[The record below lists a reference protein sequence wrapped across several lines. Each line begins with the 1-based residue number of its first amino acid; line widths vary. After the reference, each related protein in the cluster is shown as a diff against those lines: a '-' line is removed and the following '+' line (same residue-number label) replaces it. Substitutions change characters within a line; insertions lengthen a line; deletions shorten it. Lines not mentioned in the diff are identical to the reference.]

1 MLRSLNT
8 SATGMVAQQLNLDVI
23 SNNLA
28 NANTTGFKH
37 QRAEFQDLIYQ
48 TVQAGGT
55 SIGNNQKTPGGVQ
68 YGLGATNSATANDFA
83 QGAALNTN
91 NSTDVMVV
99 GEGFFQV
106 LKPDG
111 TFAYTRDGSFKR
123 DATGT
128 LVTSSGYKL
137 QPEIVVPANTVSVS
151 IGKAG
156 NVEATTSDSSTPVSI
171 GQITLAVFP
180 NPAGLS
186 RIGGNMWAESTASG
200 TATIVPPETAG
211 AGGLMAGY
219 LEGSNVSVV
228 EEMVRM
234 ISAQRAYE
242 INSKAIQTS
251 DDMLQTL
258 NTLKR

>member
-1 MLRSLNT
+1 
-8 SATGMVAQQLNLDVI
+8 MVAQQLNLDVI

-55 SIGNNQKTPGGVQ
+55 SAGQNLRTPGGIQ

-83 QGAALNTN
+83 QGASLNTN
-91 NSTDVMVV
+91 NPLDIMIV
-99 GEGFFQV
+99 GEGFFRV
-106 LKPDG
+106 LRPDG
-111 TFAYTRDGSFKR
+111 TFGYTRDGSFKR
-123 DATGT
+123 DANGV
-128 LVTSSGYKL
+128 LVTSAGYPL
-137 QPEIVVPANTVSVS
+137 QPPITIPANAVSVTIS
-151 IGKAG
+151 KDGTVDAKIAG
-156 NVEATTSDSSTPVSI
+156 QNDLQRIE
-171 GQITLAVFP
+171 QITLAVFP
-180 NPAGLS
+180 NAAGLT
-186 RIGGNMWAESTASG
+186 RVGGNIWTESAASG
-200 TATIVPPETAG
+200 APNVVLPETDG
-211 AGGLMAGY
+211 AGGIMAGY

>member
-1 MLRSLNT
+1 
-8 SATGMVAQQLNLDVI
+8 MVAQQLNLDVI

-55 SIGNNQKTPGGVQ
+55 SAGQNLRTPGGIQ

-83 QGAALNTN
+83 QGASLNTN
-91 NSTDVMVV
+91 NPLDIMIV
-99 GEGFFQV
+99 GEGFFRV
-106 LKPDG
+106 LRPDG

-123 DATGT
+123 DASG
-128 LVTSSGYKL
+128 LVVTSAGYPL
-137 QPEIVVPANTVSVS
+137 QPPITIPANAVSVT
-151 IGKAG
+151 IGKDG
-156 NVEATTSDSSTPVSI
+156 TVEATIAGDSVPQRI
-171 GQITLAVFP
+171 EQITLAVFP
-180 NPAGLS
+180 NAAGLT
-186 RIGGNMWAESTASG
+186 RAGGNLWTESAASG
-200 TATIVPPETAG
+200 APNVVTPETDG
-211 AGGLMAGY
+211 AGGIMAGY

>member
-55 SIGNNQKTPGGVQ
+55 SAGNNLKTPGGVQ

-83 QGAALNTN
+83 QGASLNTN
-91 NSTDVMVV
+91 NPLDIMVV
-99 GEGFFQV
+99 GDGFFRV
-106 LKPDG
+106 LRPDG
-111 TFAYTRDGSFKR
+111 SFAYTRDGSFKR
-123 DATGT
+123 DSTG
-128 LVTSSGYKL
+128 LMVTSAGYPL
-137 QPEIVVPANTVSVS
+137 QPPITIPANATSVTIAKDGS
-151 IGKAG
+151 
-156 NVEATTSDSSTPVSI
+156 VEATVPGNSTPVRLE
-171 GQITLAVFP
+171 QITLAVFP
-180 NPAGLS
+180 NAAGLS
-186 RIGGNMWAESTASG
+186 RAGGNLWLESSASG
-200 TATIVPPETAG
+200 APNVVAPETDG

>member
-1 MLRSLNT
+1 
-8 SATGMVAQQLNLDVI
+8 MVAQQLNLDVI

-48 TVQAGGT
+48 TVQAGGA
-55 SIGNNQKTPGGVQ
+55 SAGNNQKTPGGVQ

-91 NSTDVMVV
+91 NSSDVMVV

-111 TFAYTRDGSFKR
+111 SFAYTRDGSFKK
-123 DATGT
+123 DSNGA
-128 LVTSSGYKL
+128 LVTSAGYKL
-137 QPEIVVPANTVSVS
+137 QPEIVVPANATT
-151 IGKAG
+151 INILKDGT
-156 NVEATTSDSSTPVSI
+156 VEATISGQSVAQTI
-171 GQITLAVFP
+171 GKITLAVFP
-180 NPAGLS
+180 NPAGLN
-186 RIGGNMWAESTASG
+186 RIGGNLWTESNASG
-200 TATIVPPETAG
+200 TANLVAPETDG